1 MTPNLKISVVAAIGA
16 ALALSACDT
25 IPQDGGPPIIAD
37 EWDRGPISP
46 LGRGR
51 RHLSELQAAIAIDPD
66 GCHTWLIDDGLEGY
80 WTRRFDPRTGLP
92 VCTPIAPPG
101 SIIGNPYATSPNV
114 PDIYR

>member
-1 MTPNLKISVVAAIGA
+1 MILNAKLSAVALIGA
-16 ALALSACDT
+16 ALALTACDT

-37 EWDRGPISP
+37 GFDRGPVSP

-51 RHLSELQAAIAIDPD
+51 RHLSEMQAAIAIDPD
-66 GCHTWLIDDGLEGY
+66 GCHTWFIDAGFQGY
-80 WTRRFDPRTGLP
+80 WTRRYDPNTGLP

-101 SIIGNPYATSPNV
+101 SIIGDPYATSPNV